1 VTFSARRLIAGV
13 LAAGGLGLVMLG
25 AGAAATAFR
34 ARQAFVSACDRIP
47 PAATNGVW
55 VRLQG
60 CGISRADN
68 VFLDDAKGW
77 HLRRLMPVWRIAA
90 ESKDAKVSPAA
101 QIPPA
106 RVVVAVPLAS
116 AADQEQLRIAAGSAP
131 PASDGIAPFADT
143 MGVVMGRIGAN
154 GYHVVD
160 LARAGHEASVAEN
173 ATIIDVV
180 APPTFRN
187 AGLRAL
193 SGLALLALAWLA
205 FTYELPASWGR
216 ILVFASA
223 GMAAMLLG
231 VRWYSTPWREAT
243 PTHGPATPTVAAA
256 AAPKR
261 DDRLDQLLP
270 AIHTSNPE
278 TRRNALTALRSMNLP
293 RIPPALIAEASGK
306 GKNKSPFQREAF
318 EAALVLGARRLNPEL
333 LIAGSRNSETS
344 AMVLQELRT
353 NTDDASA
360 RVLARIWVD
369 GADVEFNR
377 LAYVREKSSHDMSAA
392 LLEIVI
398 DGTQPETRRTQAAHL
413 LGTLNEVGALPP
425 LRRFAM
431 TLAPGVLKQSV
442 DNTIDRLDVL
452 SRQGRTPQMRAFESK
467 TN

>member
-1 VTFSARRLIAGV
+1 MTFSGRRLIAGV
-13 LAAGGLGLVMLG
+13 LAAGGLGLLILG

-55 VRLQG
+55 VRLQN
-60 CGISRADN
+60 CGISRAEN

-90 ESKDAKVSPAA
+90 EAAEAKVSPAA
-101 QIPPA
+101 QLPPA
-106 RVVVAVPLAS
+106 RVVIAVPLAS
-116 AADQEQLRIAAGSAP
+116 ATDQEPLRIAAGSAP
-131 PASDGIAPFADT
+131 PPSDGIAPLADT

-154 GYHVVD
+154 GYHVAD
-160 LARAGHEASVAEN
+160 LARAGHEASVAES
-173 ATIIDVV
+173 AAIIDVV
-180 APPTFRN
+180 APPTFKN
-187 AGLRAL
+187 AGVRAL
-193 SGLALLALAWLA
+193 SGLALLALAWLV
-205 FTYELPASWGR
+205 FTHELPASWGR
-216 ILVFASA
+216 ILVFTSA
-223 GMAAMLLG
+223 GMTAMLLG
-231 VRWYSTPWREAT
+231 VRWYSMPAREAT
-243 PTHGPATPTVAAA
+243 PTHVSPTPTAATAAA
-256 AAPKR
+256 AVPKR
-261 DDRLDQLLP
+261 DDRLDRP
-270 AIHTSNPE
+270 
-278 TRRNALTALRSMNLP
+278 MNLP
-293 RIPPALIAEASGK
+293 RIPPALIAQASGK

-318 EAALVLGARRLNPEL
+318 AAALALGARRLNPEL

-377 LAYVREKSSHDMSAA
+377 LAYTREKSSHDMSAA
-392 LLEIVI
+392 LLEIVV
-398 DGTQPETRRTQAAHL
+398 DSSQPETRRTQAAHL

-425 LRRFAM
+425 LRSFAM

-452 SRQGRTPQMRAFESK
+452 SRQGRTPRMRTLESR